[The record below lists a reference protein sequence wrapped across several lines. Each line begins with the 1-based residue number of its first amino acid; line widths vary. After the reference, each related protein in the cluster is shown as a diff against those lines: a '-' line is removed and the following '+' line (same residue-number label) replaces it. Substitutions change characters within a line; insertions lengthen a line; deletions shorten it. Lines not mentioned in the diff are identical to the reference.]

1 MDLKVVK
8 IEKPVDVNIIIG
20 QSHFIKTVEDLHEVL
35 ISSVPGIKFGVGFCE
50 SSGPCLVRVSGN
62 DGALENIA
70 SKNALLLSCG
80 HVFVIVLRNAYPI
93 NVLNAVKN
101 VNDVCNIYCATANDV
116 EVIVAE
122 TASGRGVLGVI
133 DGMKSKGIETEKDI
147 EERKKFLRK
156 LGYKL

>member
-1 MDLKVVK
+1 MELKVVK
-8 IEKPVDVNIIIG
+8 IEKPADVNIIIG
-20 QSHFIKTVEDLHEVL
+20 QSHFIKTIEDLYEVL

-50 SSGPCLVRVSGN
+50 SSGPCLVRVCGN
-62 DGALENIA
+62 DNELENIA

-80 HVFVIVLRNAYPI
+80 HAFIIVLKNAYPI

-101 VNDVCNIYCATANDV
+101 VNEVCNIYCATSNDV

-122 TASGRGVLGVI
+122 TTSGRGVLGVI
-133 DGMKSKGIETEKDI
+133 DGLRSKGVECEKDVKD
-147 EERKKFLRK
+147 RKTFLRK